1 MDNFIPPVLKA
12 ERDHYKALRAYS
24 DWILPDNF
32 TPYSAKADKP
42 LRLQLRTYKT
52 SSGLL
57 QTVLSAYT
65 RDGASEV
72 TRIYHDYHAVLQAD
86 RVRVTE
92 KALLAQH
99 NKWLGVVQEGWEE
112 QLQYIAAHYEKLK
125 EV

>member
-1 MDNFIPPVLKA
+1 MDNFLAPVLQA
-12 ERDHYKALRAYS
+12 QRDHYKALKAYS
-24 DWILPDNF
+24 DWILPDSF
-32 TPYSAKADKP
+32 TPYSAKVDKP

-52 SSGLL
+52 SYGLL

-72 TRIYHDYHAVLQAD
+72 TRIYHDYHVVLQAD

-99 NKWLGVVQEGWEE
+99 NKWLGIVQEGWEE
-112 QLQYIAAHYEKLK
+112 QLQHIAAYYEKLK
-125 EV
+125 EA

>member
-125 EV
+125 KD

>member
-12 ERDHYKALRAYS
+12 QRDHYKALRAYS

-72 TRIYHDYHAVLQAD
+72 TRIYHDYHVVLQAD

-112 QLQYIAAHYEKLK
+112 QLQHIAAYYERLK
-125 EV
+125 KA

>member
-32 TPYSAKADKP
+32 TPYSAKAGKP

-52 SSGLL
+52 SHNLL

-72 TRIYHDYHAVLQAD
+72 TRLYHDYHAVLQAD

-99 NKWLGVVQEGWEE
+99 NKHLAMVQESWEE
-112 QLQYIAAHYEKLK
+112 QLQHIAAHYEKLK
-125 EV
+125 KA